1 MENYALLVSGIE
13 FKIRNLLDLKQQ
25 LLAKLEETREQLL
38 NTEAENK
45 VLKERI
51 AALEYENNLLRLGQR
66 IISSGQSKKMKRLLD
81 DAISEVD
88 KSIAYLTKEWY
99 G

>member
-38 NTEAENK
+38 KTEAENK